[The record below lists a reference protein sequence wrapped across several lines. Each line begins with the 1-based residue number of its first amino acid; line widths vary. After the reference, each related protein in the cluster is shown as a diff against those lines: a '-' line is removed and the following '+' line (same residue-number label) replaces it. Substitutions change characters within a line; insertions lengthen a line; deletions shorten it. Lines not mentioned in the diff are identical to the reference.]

1 MTFERKDKFTLVKI
15 GGQINSFKPLCMHY
29 HIPKTA
35 ELQSSIVVKVLQIH
49 KYNTFLPWIA

>member
-49 KYNTFLPWIA
+49 KYNTFLP